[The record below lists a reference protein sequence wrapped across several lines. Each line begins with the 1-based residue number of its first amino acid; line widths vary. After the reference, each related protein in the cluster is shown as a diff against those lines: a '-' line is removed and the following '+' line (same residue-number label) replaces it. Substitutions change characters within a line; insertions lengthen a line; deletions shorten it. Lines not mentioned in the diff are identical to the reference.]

1 MDKIQAITMHP
12 VIKGEQRL
20 KNQRIAVS
28 ILFFVNGFSFAN
40 LPTRLPE
47 LQRFYGVSNTQLGLV
62 LVCSSVGALVAMLL
76 SSRVMARFGSR
87 RVATVTALTFAAV
100 PPFLTFIPYVAVLL
114 PLFFV
119 IGSAIGSLEVA
130 INAQAVEAE
139 RLFKRPI
146 MASFHAVFS
155 IGGGIG
161 AAVGAAMAWGEVSIF
176 VHFLVVAMG
185 LVSLLTWAAFHLVS
199 EEKKEKNEGNVTGEA
214 SKMTIR
220 AQRLAVLPLALL
232 AFGGMASEGT
242 LTNWTAIFCSHAFQS
257 TASQSAFAYAV
268 FAAAMTVGR
277 LSGGA
282 LLQRFDSFKLL
293 VISLLA
299 AFLGLYIFIMSPNIA
314 VAMLGLAITGLG
326 FSNIV
331 PLVYSQAG
339 NTEGITTSVGVATIS
354 MVGYASFFIMP
365 PVVGFLSDALGL
377 RVAVGILLGI
387 VGLML
392 GLVFFS
398 NATFKSRK

>member
-119 IGSAIGSLEVA
+119 IGSAIGSL
-130 INAQAVEAE
+130 EAE

-387 VGLML
+387 VGLMF

-398 NATFKSRK
+398 SATFKSRK